1 LLPFISDKEN
11 STMNPRDL
19 LLGIDLGTSA
29 IKVGIFTPESEVVR
43 LVQAPTPIT
52 HIDQESAEH
61 DARELWDVT
70 AKLIREAVQD
80 CSHQIKAIGISSFG
94 ESGVLV
100 NTSGVL
106 LEPKMLAWF
115 DTRPKIMLEQLAQI
129 IDLETLR
136 ASSGLMADH
145 TYSLLKILWLKLK
158 RPELFTFETRWMSA
172 ADWIA
177 LKLTGTVQ
185 MGLTQ
190 ASRTL
195 LLDLKSSSWNT
206 ELAKKCGVQDL
217 LAPLRMPGESIGTI
231 TLEAAKI
238 TGLAVGIPVLEAAHD
253 QTCAAFALGVNAP
266 GTVMHACGTV
276 ETFMQIL
283 TRDQLESVL
292 EQRGVVVGH
301 HALADQWYA
310 MTTFRAAGSTFDWF
324 VRTIA
329 NQSDFESTRASILE
343 LAGQCTGDTPLFVPH
358 LRNPSDDP
366 FDTALAG
373 GMFLGLRE
381 THDLG
386 HLAKAVLEGLCL
398 ESNRTLQRLK
408 IAPSRIGAVGG
419 STQSNVWMQCKAD
432 IVGVPLEV
440 HSSPHASALGAALLA
455 WHHLGNRVK
464 TPSAIRQFTP
474 EHDNHALKLRY
485 ARVLREHDRLNA
497 ILHEDT
503 NTHDPSQ
510 NHHPDPEPRP

>member
-1 LLPFISDKEN
+1 VNDS
-11 STMNPRDL
+11 L

-29 IKVGIFTPESEVVR
+29 IKVGVFTPESEVVR
-43 LVQAPTPIT
+43 LLEAPTPINC
-52 HIDQESAEH
+52 IDQESAEH
-61 DARELWDVT
+61 DARDLWEVT
-70 AKLIREAVQD
+70 ASLIREAVQGF
-80 CSHQIKAIGISSFG
+80 SSQIKAIGISSFG

-115 DTRPKIMLEQLAQI
+115 DARPKIMLEHLEQTV
-129 IDLETLR
+129 DLEALR
-136 ASSGLMADH
+136 VSSGLMADH
-145 TYSLLKILWLKLK
+145 TYSLLKILWLKLE
-158 RPELFTFETRWMSA
+158 RPELFTSQTRWLSL

-177 LKLTGTVQ
+177 LKLTGTIQ

-206 ELAKKCGVQDL
+206 DLAQKCGVQDL
-217 LAPLRMPGESIGTI
+217 LAPLRMPGQSIGTL
-231 TLEAAKI
+231 TLEAAKS
-238 TGLAVGIPVLEAAHD
+238 TGLEFGASVLEAAHD

-283 TRDQLESVL
+283 TRDQIKTVL
-292 EQRGVVVGH
+292 EQPGVVVGH

-324 VRTIA
+324 VRTVA
-329 NQSDFESTRASILE
+329 DQSDFESARARILG

-358 LRNPSDDP
+358 LRTPSDDP
-366 FDTALAG
+366 FDTALSG
-373 GMFLGLRE
+373 GMFLGLFD

-398 ESNRTLQRLK
+398 ESNRTLKRLK
-408 IAPSRIGAVGG
+408 ISPSSIRAVGG
-419 STQSNVWMQCKAD
+419 STQSELWMQCKAN
-432 IVGVPLEV
+432 IFGVPLEV
-440 HSSPHASALGAALLA
+440 YLSPHASTLGAALLA
-455 WHHLGNRVK
+455 WHHLGNTVK
-464 TPSAIRQFTP
+464 TPSSIKRFVP
-474 EHDNHALKLRY
+474 EHDNHARKTRY
-485 ARVLREHDRLNA
+485 ARVLREQDRLNA
-497 ILHEDT
+497 ILAEDT

-510 NHHPDPEPRP
+510 NHHPDPESRP

>member
-1 LLPFISDKEN
+1 VS
-11 STMNPRDL
+11 DL

-29 IKVGIFTPESEVVR
+29 IKVGIFTPESEVVH
-43 LVQAPTPIT
+43 LLEVPTPINR
-52 HIDQESAEH
+52 IDEESTEH
-61 DARELWDVT
+61 DARDLWDVT
-70 AKLIREAVQD
+70 ATLIREVVQGH
-80 CSHQIKAIGISSFG
+80 SSQIKAIGISSFG
-94 ESGVLV
+94 EAGVLV

-115 DTRPKIMLEQLAQI
+115 DERPKIMLKKLEQVI
-129 IDLETLR
+129 SLEALR

-145 TYSLLKILWLKLK
+145 TYSILKILWLKLE
-158 RPELFTFETRWMSA
+158 RPELLTPQTRWVST

-177 LKLTGTVQ
+177 LQLTGTVQ

-206 ELAKKCGVQDL
+206 DLAQKFGIQNL
-217 LAPLRMPGESIGTI
+217 LPPLRMPGESIGTI
-231 TLEAAKI
+231 TLEAAKS
-238 TGLAVGIPVLEAAHD
+238 TGLQFGTPVLEAAHD
-253 QTCAAFALGVNAP
+253 QTCAAFALGVSSP
-266 GTVMHACGTV
+266 GVVMHACGTV

-283 TRDQLESVL
+283 TRDQIKTVL
-292 EQRGVVVGH
+292 EQPGIVVGH

-324 VRTIA
+324 VRTVA
-329 NQSDFESTRASILE
+329 DQNDFESARARMLE
-343 LAGQCTGDTPLFVPH
+343 LADQCTGDTPLFVPH

-366 FDTALAG
+366 FDTALTG

-386 HLAKAVLEGLCL
+386 HLTKAVLEGLCL
-398 ESNRTLQRLK
+398 ESNRTLKRLK
-408 IAPSRIGAVGG
+408 IAAGSIRAVGG
-419 STQSNVWMQCKAD
+419 STQSDLWMQCKAS
-432 IVGVPLEV
+432 IFGVRIEV
-440 HSSPHASALGAALLA
+440 YVSPHASTIGAALLA
-455 WHHLGNRVK
+455 WHHLGNTVK
-464 TPSAIRQFTP
+464 TPSATKQFIP
-474 EHDNHALKLRY
+474 ERDNHARKLRY

-503 NTHDPSQ
+503 NTHDPSP
-510 NHHPDPEPRP
+510 NHHPDPESRP